1 MSKISG
7 GAGGAR
13 GQLRTHSITLD
24 SNGSTKKNPAGRRAG
39 LMLSRQGMDRLMI
52 DTCSQYSTDRGAG
65 GSGIGSGGSA
75 DRVYLGGNW
84 TLPVARADSTKAGL
98 SSSVMRKPIYPPMS
112 HPPGK

>member
-65 GSGIGSGGSA
+65 GGGVGSGGSA
-75 DRVYLGGNW
+75 GRVDFGGNW
-84 TLPVARADSTKAGL
+84 TSPVERTNSRNAGS
-98 SSSVMRKPIYPPMS
+98 SSSVMGATIFRPMS
-112 HPPGK
+112 T